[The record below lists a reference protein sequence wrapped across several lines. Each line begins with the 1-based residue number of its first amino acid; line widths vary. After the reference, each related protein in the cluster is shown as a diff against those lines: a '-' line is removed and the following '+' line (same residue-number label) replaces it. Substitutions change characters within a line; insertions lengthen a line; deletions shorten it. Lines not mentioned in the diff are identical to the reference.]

1 MDRNENNLE
10 IGEDFGS
17 PPNEATGGLVT
28 HLRISVIA
36 TLVLA
41 VIVSG
46 FYPLVVWGLAQVLFH
61 DKANGSLITDKDG
74 NVIGSRLIGQSF
86 SDAKYFHPRPS
97 AAGSGY
103 DATASGGS
111 NLGPTSSKLI
121 NGTTKPTTQPNPKG
135 GDPIS
140 GPDAVDYDGIK
151 LRILHYCME
160 NKIPFDAEPALDKYK
175 DAKGELDDAKVV
187 KAFTDEKQPLVIKP
201 EQSIP
206 ADAITASGSGLDPHI
221 SLTNADLQARRVAD
235 ARKVDIDLVKRLI
248 AENTDHAG
256 LGVLGD
262 AGVNVLMLNLALD
275 KAAPVPAAGAAAP

>member
-1 MDRNENNLE
+1 MDRNENNLK

-17 PPNEATGGLVT
+17 APNEAPGGLLT

-46 FYPLVVWGLAQVLFH
+46 FYPLVVWGLAQALFR
-61 DKANGSLITDKDG
+61 DKANGSLVTDKDG
-74 NVIGSRLIGQSF
+74 KVIGSRLIGQSF
-86 SDAKYFHPRPS
+86 SDARYFHPRPS

-121 NGTTKPTTQPNPKG
+121 NGATKPTTQPNPKG
-135 GDPIS
+135 GDSIS
-140 GPDAVDYDGIK
+140 GPDAVDYEGIK

-160 NKIPFDAEPALDKYK
+160 NNIHFDAKPALDKFK
-175 DAKGELDDAKVV
+175 DAKGDVDDVKVV
-187 KAFTDEKQPLVIKP
+187 KAFADDKEPLVIKP
-201 EQSIP
+201 KQSIP

-221 SLTNADLQARRVAD
+221 SLANADLQTKRVAD
-235 ARKVDIDLVKRLI
+235 ARKLGIDVVKRLI
-248 AENTDHAG
+248 AENTDNAG
-256 LGVLGD
+256 LGMLGD

-275 KAAPVPAAGAAAP
+275 KAAQSAPAPKP